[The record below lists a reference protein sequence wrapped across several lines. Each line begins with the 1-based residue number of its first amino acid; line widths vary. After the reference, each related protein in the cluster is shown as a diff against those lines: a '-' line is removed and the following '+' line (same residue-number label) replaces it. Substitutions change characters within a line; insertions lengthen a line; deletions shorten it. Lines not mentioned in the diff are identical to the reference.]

1 MENTIS
7 KSSERA
13 KFRNLSLIMK
23 AKLFH
28 IKKKWEIYL
37 KFAIKKAHFIRV
49 YSKLLILWTHI
60 ILDSIVCKI
69 TLRKNMVNVKC
80 LVIRISN
87 HIKTY
92 RW

>member
-7 KSSERA
+7 KSLERA
-13 KFRNLSLIMK
+13 KFRNLSLLMK

-37 KFAIKKAHFIRV
+37 NFAIKKAHFIRV
-49 YSKLLILWTHI
+49 YSKLWTHI

-69 TLRKNMVNVKC
+69 TLRKNMVNV
-80 LVIRISN
+80 
-87 HIKTY
+87 
-92 RW
+92 WW